1 MTLGKLVDY
10 ATATVGEIVLAYL
23 VALIAPGGT
32 LTFAKLVLAFKL
44 NVFALPLSWTPA
56 LSMPAWCWYVVAVVW
71 IRQWLYLSPYSA
83 RDAAAQLEDDYA
95 ALRGRWS

>member
-1 MTLGKLVDY
+1 VTLSKLIDY
-10 ATATVGEIVLAYL
+10 TTATVGEIVLAYL

-32 LTFAKLVLAFKL
+32 LAFAKLVLAFKL

-56 LSMPAWCWYVVAVVW
+56 LSMPTWCWYVVAVVW

-83 RDAAAQLEDDYA
+83 RDVAAQLEADYA
-95 ALRGRWS
+95 ILRGDGR